1 MNTKKEFERIMKEQ
15 KEIALATSLGEV
27 SNVRIVNFVYDEEE
41 KVLFF
46 ASFEDNNKVKEFKQN
61 NKVSFTTIPHTG
73 NEHIKAKGE
82 VNKSIYSIFDKK
94 EQFVSK
100 IPDYQE
106 MIEGAGECLVLYEL
120 TFREAIVTL
129 DFENID
135 TLQFER

>member
-27 SNVRIVNFVYDEEE
+27 SNVRIVNFVYDEEA
-41 KVLFF
+41 KVLLF
-46 ASFEDNNKVKEFKQN
+46 ASFEENNKVKEFKQN

-94 EQFVSK
+94 EQFISK

-106 MIEGAGECLVLYEL
+106 MIEEAGECLVLYEL
-120 TFREAIVTL
+120 TFQEAIVTL

>member
-27 SNVRIVNFVYDEEE
+27 SNVRIVNFVYDEEA
-41 KVLFF
+41 KVLLF
-46 ASFEDNNKVKEFKQN
+46 ASFEENNKVKEFKQN

-82 VNKSIYSIFDKK
+82 VNKSIHSIFDKK
-94 EQFVSK
+94 EQFISK

-106 MIEGAGECLVLYEL
+106 MIEEAGECLVLYEL
-120 TFREAIVTL
+120 TFQEAIVTL